1 MTNYEAVLMRHMKSE
16 TPFISESDSPFC
28 VQSYYV
34 DFSRIPSLE
43 IPTSIIKFSEEQY
56 AIPHSKCIKL
66 ATPSHFREIEE
77 EVSNGI
83 GDSMEATYK
92 RETDLATIQKESG
105 QKLMWGAE
113 LVSVTMTQVVECWIF
128 CASIEPK
135 PKTSWEIKK
144 LRDSLDENYD
154 CCTSITNPSEFA
166 KQLGISFGNSFKSEW
181 VNHPGPSMWL
191 LMPHVFVNHGPV
203 IYADQGS
210 KEIERFPQN
219 MQSLVT
225 PFIKRSKFSNQ
236 QEYRIVIWL
245 MSNPKPKEETL
256 FLNVTDELRRLT
268 QAVELSTF
276 DGLGM
281 VDALRLHG

>member
-1 MTNYEAVLMRHMKSE
+1 MTDYEIVLMRHMKSE
-16 TPFISESDSPFC
+16 TPFIREGDSPFC

-34 DFSRIPSLE
+34 DFSRIPFLE
-43 IPTSIIKFSEEQY
+43 TPTSIIKFSEEQY
-56 AIPHSKCIKL
+56 AIPHSQYIKI

-77 EVSNGI
+77 EVPNGI

-92 RETDLATIQKESG
+92 RESDMATIQKESG
-105 QKLMWGAE
+105 QKLMSGAE
-113 LVSVTMTQVVECWIF
+113 LVSVTMTQVVECWMF

-135 PKTSWEIKK
+135 LMTSWEIKK

-154 CCTSITNPSEFA
+154 CCTFIMNPSEFA
-166 KQLGISFGNSFKSEW
+166 KQLGISFGNSFKPTL
-181 VNHPGPSMWL
+181 VNHPGPFLWQL
-191 LMPHVFVNHGPV
+191 RPFVFVKHGPV
-203 IYADQGS
+203 IYTDVVS
-210 KEIERFPQN
+210 KEIERFPKE
-219 MQSLVT
+219 MHGIVT

-236 QEYRIVIWL
+236 KEYRIVISL

-256 FLNVTDELRRLT
+256 FLNVTDELKRLT